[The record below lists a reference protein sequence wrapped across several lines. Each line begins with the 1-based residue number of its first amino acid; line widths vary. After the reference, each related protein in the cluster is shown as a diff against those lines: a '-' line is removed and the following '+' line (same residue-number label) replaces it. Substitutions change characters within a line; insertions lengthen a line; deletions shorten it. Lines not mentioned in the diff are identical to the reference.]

1 MAHRSDRDWRNPRGS
16 TSFELVR
23 MVGSPGTQDR
33 PRWSVRSGEQFADL
47 IKASGH
53 ARRTQRPH
61 GWLQPRPPCHLPKKA
76 LAVPE
81 ASMDGPPER
90 TVKGQRLR
98 LR

>member
-61 GWLQPRPPCHLPKKA
+61 GWLQPRPPCQKHEKSPCRAGGVHGWTIRHGTLGA
-76 LAVPE
+76 HA
-81 ASMDGPPER
+81 
-90 TVKGQRLR
+90 
-98 LR
+98 